1 LAVVAILPAGAVLLD
16 AFPAALG
23 TFAGFIINTLKF
35 ALIHHYHAF
44 VKIKKELYTA
54 PCVWVFY
61 EVTSTRG
68 RAVIALQHA
77 INCMRFL
84 SVPLRYHKHYDFVNT
99 NFLKLL
105 WLWFLKKY

>member
-1 LAVVAILPAGAVLLD
+1 LPAGAVLLD

-68 RAVIALQHA
+68 RAVIALHHA

-99 NFLKLL
+99 IFFKTLVVVV
-105 WLWFLKKY
+105 FKKNTKG